1 MDSEKLEGEELE
13 TLERKVLIQG
23 ACNNIL
29 PKLVADDLGIFS
41 SILEDVFP
49 GSEVTKMEDEKLKE
63 TLDEICK
70 QYNYTPADGWV
81 QKILQ
86 LKMVIEMDIMIVGPS
101 GVGKTSA
108 LQTLKAI

>member
-1 MDSEKLEGEELE
+1 M
-13 TLERKVLIQG
+13 
-23 ACNNIL
+23 
-29 PKLVADDLGIFS
+29 PKLVADDLDIFS